1 MLHTLGSA
9 FRQWRERRQ
18 AIHDL
23 AAMPEHLLRDIGVE
37 RHAISDVVNGLQT
50 RQRLANRTARGQ
62 QPRVDGRAA
71 LN

>member
-1 MLHTLGSA
+1 MLHTLGNTFA
-9 FRQWRERRQ
+9 QWRERRR
-18 AIHDL
+18 AIRDL
-23 AAMPEHLLRDIGVE
+23 AAMPDHLLKDIGVE

-62 QPRVDGRAA
+62 QPRVDGRIA